1 MSHAASQTR
10 SSNAELFALHARPGM
25 VGLAGGSAWVDRTI
39 RRVQTPWRRANS
51 CWSHAFICSGTR
63 IDGAHWVLESALE
76 IRHKQIR
83 LGVSENRAAKY
94 FDAPARLNVV

>member
-1 MSHAASQTR
+1 
-10 SSNAELFALHARPGM
+10 M

-39 RRVQTPWRRANS
+39 RRAQTPWRRANS

-63 IDGAHWVLESALE
+63 IDGAHWVLESDLE

-83 LGVSENRAAKY
+83 LGAPENRAAKY